1 MLKTFL
7 NQKLILSYPIPNTI
21 LILYSSDI
29 YIINPILFTRYWN
42 AQSSDKRSEK
52 QHNQIRL
59 ERKVDQP
66 QKLENRLY
74 IELNCSKLKKT
85 TVDRFRDQGL
95 LTSICAKYL
104 KPFPLSKTCQLS
116 RKSLQFSM
124 LLISFC

>member
-85 TVDRFRDQGL
+85 TVDRPPHLNLCQV
-95 LTSICAKYL
+95 
-104 KPFPLSKTCQLS
+104 SKTLS
-116 RKSLQFSM
+116 AFENMPIIKK
-124 LLISFC
+124 ISTIFNVINIILFRN